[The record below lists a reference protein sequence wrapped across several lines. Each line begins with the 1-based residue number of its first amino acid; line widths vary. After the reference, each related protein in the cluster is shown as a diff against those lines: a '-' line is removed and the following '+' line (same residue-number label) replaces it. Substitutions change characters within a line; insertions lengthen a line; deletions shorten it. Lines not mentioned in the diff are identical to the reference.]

1 MLHQKPASWTA
12 LYTHKMR
19 GQLSYSLGTN
29 KTKEETIR
37 MTDAKNWIEK
47 WVFKTKADTQKHGA
61 LESTW

>member
-1 MLHQKPASWTA
+1 
-12 LYTHKMR
+12 MR

-29 KTKEETIR
+29 KTKEEVIR

-47 WVFKTKADTQKHGA
+47 WVFKTKDDTQKHGA